1 MLIPDLFRKKS
12 GEPLILLA
20 ADFLALALA
29 NGAYYYIRVL
39 SGLFRVIAVPD
50 FWGPLVT
57 LSLFVMCVFWFWGL
71 YRYSRLHSRFDELSA
86 VAKASAVAVIVLF
99 FAIFFDDAT
108 TGKIPHFRLLVVIYW
123 GLLVFFA
130 GGARVIL
137 RTFQRNLIIKGYG
150 VHNAL
155 IVGSGKRAV
164 DVFNLTLKYKALGY
178 RPVGFVTTAGD
189 ITAVLPGPVVG
200 KIDGLES
207 VIRKS
212 SAQEVIIALEEND
225 REQLYG
231 ILAGVNGANVSVK
244 MVPDLHDAVS
254 GQVRV
259 GQLYGFPLIE
269 IMPQIMQ
276 PWEEATKRTI
286 DLVFSLLLLIV
297 GLPLWIIVAAAVK
310 FESRGPIIYKQDRVG
325 QDGRSFTLYK
335 FRSMYQNAEKLTGPT
350 WADKNDPRITKTGR
364 ILRKLHL
371 DEVPQ
376 FFNVLKGN
384 MSLIGP
390 RPERPYFVEQLAKEI
405 PLYKR
410 RLKVKP
416 GITGWA
422 QIKHTYDQS
431 IDDVKIKLQYD
442 LFYIE
447 NMSLRMDIKIALST
461 IVHMLSG
468 KGHA

>member
-1 MLIPDLFRKKS
+1 MLITDSIRKRN
-12 GEPLILLA
+12 GEPLVLVA
-20 ADFLALALA
+20 VDFLSLALA
-29 NGAYYYIRVL
+29 NAVYYYIRVF
-39 SGLFRVIAVPD
+39 SGLFRVVAIPD
-50 FWGPLVT
+50 FWGPLIT
-57 LSLFVMCVFWFWGL
+57 LSLFVMFVFWFWGL
-71 YRYSRLHSRFDELSA
+71 YRYSRLHSRFDELST
-86 VAKASAVAVIVLF
+86 VAKASAVAVIILF

-108 TGKIPHFRLLVVIYW
+108 NGRIPHFRLLVVIYW
-123 GLLVFFA
+123 GLVVFCA
-130 GGARVIL
+130 GGARVFL

-155 IVGSGKRAV
+155 IVGTGRRAV
-164 DVFNLTLKYKALGY
+164 DVYNLTLKYKALGY
-178 RPVGFVTTAGD
+178 KPVGFVTTTTGAT
-189 ITAVLPGPVVG
+189 ITLPAPVVG
-200 KIDGLES
+200 KIDNLEN
-207 VIRKS
+207 VIKKS
-212 SAQEVIIALEEND
+212 SVQELIIALEEND

-231 ILAGVNGANVSVK
+231 ILSGVNSANVSVK

-276 PWEEATKRTI
+276 PWEEATKRTL
-286 DLVFSLLLLIV
+286 DVVFSLVLLAV
-297 GLPLWIIVAAAVK
+297 GLPVWVIVAIAVK
-310 FESRGPIIYKQDRVG
+310 IESRGPSIYKQDRVG
-325 QDGRSFTLYK
+325 QDGRAFTLYK
-335 FRSMYQNAEKLTGPT
+335 FRSMFQNAETLTGPT
-350 WADKNDPRITKTGR
+350 WADKNDPRITRIGR
-364 ILRKLHL
+364 MIRKLHL

-376 FFNVLKGN
+376 FINVLKGD

-390 RPERPYFVEQLAKEI
+390 RPERPYFVEQLSKEI
-405 PLYKR
+405 PLYRR

-447 NMSLRMDIKIALST
+447 NMSLRMDFKIALST

>member
-1 MLIPDLFRKKS
+1 MGSVQRLTTKGGELVALLF
-12 GEPLILLA
+12 I
-20 ADFLALALA
+20 DFLALAAA
-29 NGAYYYIRVL
+29 NAAYYYIRVY
-39 SGLFRVIAVPD
+39 SGLFRVITIPY

-57 LSLFVMCVFWFWGL
+57 LSLFLMFVYWFWGL
-71 YRYSRLHSRFDELSA
+71 YRYSRLHSRFDELSM
-86 VAKASAVAVIVLF
+86 VAKASAVAVIILF

-108 TGKIPHFRLLVVIYW
+108 SGQFPHFRLLVVIYW
-123 GLLVFFA
+123 GLIVFFA
-130 GGARVIL
+130 GGTRVAL

-155 IVGSGKRAV
+155 IVGAGKRAV

-178 RPVGFVTTAGD
+178 RPIGFVTTDGG
-189 ITAVLPGPVVG
+189 TSGPLPGPVVG
-200 KIDGLES
+200 KVKALGG
-207 VIRKS
+207 VIKKS
-212 SAQEVIIALEEND
+212 SVQELIVALEENE

-231 ILAGVNGANVSVK
+231 ILSSVNGANVSVK
-244 MVPDLHDAVS
+244 MVPDLHDAIS

-276 PWEEATKRTI
+276 PWEEATKRTL
-286 DLVFSLLLLIV
+286 DVLFSLVLLIV
-297 GLPLWIIVAAAVK
+297 GLPVWIIVALAVK
-310 FESRGPIIYKQDRVG
+310 MESKGPAIYKQDRVG
-325 QDGRSFTLYK
+325 QDGKTFTLYK
-335 FRSMYQNAEKLTGPT
+335 FRSMYQNAEKLTGPM
-350 WADKNDPRITKTGR
+350 WADKNDPRITGTGW
-364 ILRKLHL
+364 IIRKFHL

-376 FFNVLKGN
+376 FINVLKGN

-390 RPERPYFVEQLAKEI
+390 RPERPYFVEQLSKEI
-405 PLYKR
+405 PLYRR

-447 NMSLRMDIKIALST
+447 NMSLRMDFKIALST